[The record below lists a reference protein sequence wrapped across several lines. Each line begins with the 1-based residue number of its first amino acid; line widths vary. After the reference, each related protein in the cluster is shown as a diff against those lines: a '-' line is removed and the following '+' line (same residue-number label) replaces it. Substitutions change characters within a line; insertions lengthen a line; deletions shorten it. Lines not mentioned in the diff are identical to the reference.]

1 MGSNEIG
8 DVCRKI
14 QDGTGMN
21 KLLTTIPK
29 NSSEALRVKLTEFQ
43 GYQLLSMRIWTKELP
58 GKQEARPTRKGLA
71 VQVDLIPE
79 LLTAIEKAAVIVAAK
94 TET

>member
-1 MGSNEIG
+1 MQEQISEI
-8 DVCRKI
+8 
-14 QDGTGMN
+14 Q
-21 KLLTTIPK
+21 K
-29 NSSEALRVKLTEFQ
+29 NSSEVLRVELTEFK

-79 LLTAIEKAAVIVAAK
+79 LLTALEKAAVVVASK

>member
-1 MGSNEIG
+1 MQEQISEI
-8 DVCRKI
+8 
-14 QDGTGMN
+14 Q
-21 KLLTTIPK
+21 K
-29 NSSEALRVKLTEFQ
+29 NSSEVLRVELTEFK

>member
-1 MGSNEIG
+1 MQEQISEI
-8 DVCRKI
+8 
-14 QDGTGMN
+14 Q
-21 KLLTTIPK
+21 K
-29 NSSEALRVKLTEFQ
+29 NSSEVLRVELTEFK
-43 GYQLLSMRIWTKELP
+43 GYQLLSMRVWTKELP

-79 LLTAIEKAAVIVAAK
+79 LLTALEKAAVIVASK